1 MREIYKD
8 FLCRYNEC
16 VRKPAEISGKECP
29 CIDCV
34 DCVDSLLDAIRE
46 AEEVLKEN
54 PYYID
59 GNGQLQKIEI

>member
-34 DCVDSLLDAIRE
+34 DSLLDAIRE
-46 AEEVLKEN
+46 AEEMLKEN

-59 GNGQLQKIEI
+59 GNGQIQKIDI